1 MKTLIVEDASVMR
14 QLLESILRERGHEVT
29 ACADAE
35 SAWKVYQRN
44 SYPLVLLDLILPGMD
59 GLHLCRQMRKLPHG
73 NHSVILVITACNQ
86 PADLQAVLE
95 AGADDYLAKPV
106 DMQRL
111 NVRLAIAEKQA
122 RDRTEHR
129 KAEGALHESE
139 AKNRA
144 ILHAIP
150 DLMFRIGKDGTY
162 LDFKAT
168 SDKDLYVLPNQF
180 LGKKI
185 DEVMPPALAQQ
196 TMDYVEQALKT
207 GELQIFEY
215 QLLVSGN
222 NRDYEGRIAVS
233 GEDEVLAIVREVTD
247 RKRAE
252 KQLLTSK
259 DAAEQ
264 ANHSKSIFL
273 ADMSHELRT
282 PLNAIIGYS
291 EMLIEEA
298 EDLGEPD
305 SIPDLQRI
313 QTAGN
318 HLLTLINDILDISKI
333 EAGKMELYPETFDV
347 SYVIQ
352 EVVGRLFQ
360 FPQQGESPL
369 RV

>member
-1 MKTLIVEDASVMR
+1 
-14 QLLESILRERGHEVT
+14 
-29 ACADAE
+29 
-35 SAWKVYQRN
+35 
-44 SYPLVLLDLILPGMD
+44 
-59 GLHLCRQMRKLPHG
+59 
-73 NHSVILVITACNQ
+73 
-86 PADLQAVLE
+86 
-95 AGADDYLAKPV
+95 
-106 DMQRL
+106 
-111 NVRLAIAEKQA
+111 
-122 RDRTEHR
+122 
-129 KAEGALHESE
+129 
-139 AKNRA
+139 
-144 ILHAIP
+144 
-150 DLMFRIGKDGTY
+150 MFRIGKDGTY